1 MSNNFRKAI
10 SVCVASGVVALATV
24 SPALANGKRD
34 DGDQPGT
41 GLGVQGAI
49 LWFVILPLAI
59 YAVIALLVMGP
70 GWVSAA
76 KKSATNGFLDD
87 PTGENQVG
95 SKPETASLT
104 YE

>member
-1 MSNNFRKAI
+1 MATAMP
-10 SVCVASGVVALATV
+10 VLAD
-24 SPALANGKRD
+24 NKRD

-87 PTGENQVG
+87 PTGEKPAG

>member
-1 MSNNFRKAI
+1 MNFRKAV
-10 SVCVASGVVALATV
+10 SACVAGGVI
-24 SPALANGKRD
+24 ALANALPVLAGTKHD
-34 DGDQPGT
+34 DGDQPGQ

-49 LWFVILPLAI
+49 LWFVILPLSI
-59 YAVIALLVMGP
+59 YGLIALLVMGP

-87 PTGENQVG
+87 PTGDKPVS

>member
-1 MSNNFRKAI
+1 VSKNFRKAV
-10 SVCVASGVVALATV
+10 SVCVASGVIALT
-24 SPALANGKRD
+24 SALPVLAGTKHD
-34 DGDQPGT
+34 DGDQPGQ

-59 YAVIALLVMGP
+59 YGVIALLVMGP

-87 PTGENQVG
+87 PTGDKPVS

>member
-1 MSNNFRKAI
+1 MTKNIRK
-10 SVCVASGVVALATV
+10 SVSICFAAGVIVASNVV
-24 SPALANGKRD
+24 PAIAGTNRD
-34 DGDQPGT
+34 DGDQPGQ

-49 LWFVILPLAI
+49 LWFVILPAAI

-87 PTGENQVG
+87 PTGEKPAG

>member
-1 MSNNFRKAI
+1 MSKNLRKAV
-10 SVCVASGVVALATV
+10 SVCVASGVVALAIAL
-24 SPALANGKRD
+24 PALAGGKHD
-34 DGDQPGT
+34 DGDQPGQ

-49 LWFVILPLAI
+49 LWFVILPAAI
-59 YAVIALLVMGP
+59 YAIIALLVMGP

-87 PTGENQVG
+87 PTGEKPVG

>member
-1 MSNNFRKAI
+1 MSKNFRKAVSI
-10 SVCVASGVVALATV
+10 CVASGVVALA
-24 SPALANGKRD
+24 SALPALAGGKHD
-34 DGDQPGT
+34 DGDQPGQ

-49 LWFVILPLAI
+49 LWFVILPAAI
-59 YAVIALLVMGP
+59 YAIIALLVMGP

-87 PTGENQVG
+87 PTGEKSVG

>member
-1 MSNNFRKAI
+1 MSKNFRKVV
-10 SVCVASGVVALATV
+10 SVCVASGVVALANAMPV
-24 SPALANGKRD
+24 LADNKRD
-34 DGDQPGT
+34 DGDQPGA
-41 GLGVQGAI
+41 GMGVQRAI
-49 LWFVILPLAI
+49 LWFVVFLLAI

-76 KKSATNGFLDD
+76 KKSAPNGYLDD
-87 PTGENQVG
+87 PTGEKPVG

>member
-1 MSNNFRKAI
+1 MSKNFRKAL
-10 SVCVASGVVALATV
+10 SVCVSSGVVALASAMPV
-24 SPALANGKRD
+24 LADNKHD
-34 DGDQPGT
+34 DGDQPGQ

-59 YAVIALLVMGP
+59 YAIIALLVMGP
-70 GWVSAA
+70 GWVSTA
-76 KKSATNGFLDD
+76 KKSSANGFLDD
-87 PTGENQVG
+87 PTGEKPVG

>member
-1 MSNNFRKAI
+1 VSKNFRKAL
-10 SVCVASGVVALATV
+10 SACVASGVFAVASAMPVLAGT
-24 SPALANGKRD
+24 KHD
-34 DGDQPGT
+34 DGDQPGQ

-76 KKSATNGFLDD
+76 KKSATDGFLDD
-87 PTGENQVG
+87 PTGEKPV
-95 SKPETASLT
+95 SAKPETASLT

>member
-1 MSNNFRKAI
+1 MST
-10 SVCVASGVVALATV
+10 CVSGAVIAASTVTPVLAD
-24 SPALANGKRD
+24 SRRD
-34 DGDQPGT
+34 DGDQPGASLSFLAT
-41 GLGVQGAI
+41 V

-76 KKSATNGFLDD
+76 KKSAANGFLDD
-87 PTGENQVG
+87 PTEEKPQRD
-95 SKPETASLT
+95 KPETAALT

>member
-1 MSNNFRKAI
+1 MSKNFRKAV
-10 SVCVASGVVALATV
+10 SVCVASGVVALANV
-24 SPALANGKRD
+24 MPVIADGKRD
-34 DGDQPGT
+34 DGDQPGA
-41 GLGVQGAI
+41 GMGVQAAV

-59 YAVIALLVMGP
+59 YALIALLVMGP

-76 KKSATNGFLDD
+76 KKSAPNGFLDD
-87 PTGENQVG
+87 PTGEKPVS